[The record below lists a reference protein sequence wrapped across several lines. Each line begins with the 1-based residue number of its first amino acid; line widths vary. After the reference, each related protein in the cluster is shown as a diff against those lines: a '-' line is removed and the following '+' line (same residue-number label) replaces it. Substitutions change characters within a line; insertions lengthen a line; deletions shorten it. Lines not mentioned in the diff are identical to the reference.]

1 MSIVIVRNTFMSIMI
16 LSVMALMNACN
27 GENSSDN
34 SANTIS
40 SPDMNPAASA
50 DETSKPVAVKKKGKA
65 KVIINKQNGMKVEK
79 GKDGIYTNAEV
90 MPEFPGGEA
99 ALSKFVEDNIDY
111 PQDAID
117 VNKEGTVRVSFVIDE
132 KGNVV
137 KPATEGTALGDGLD
151 EEAVKVVNQSPA
163 WKPGTVKGKPVKTRL
178 TLPITFQLADS

>member
-1 MSIVIVRNTFMSIMI
+1 MGFMMLCLMTLMS
-16 LSVMALMNACN
+16 ACN
-27 GENSSDN
+27 GENSSDD

-40 SPDMNPAASA
+40 SPDINPAASA

-65 KVIINKQNGMKVEK
+65 KVIVNKQNGMKVEK

-90 MPEFPGGEA
+90 MPEFPGGEQ
-99 ALSKFVEDNIDY
+99 ALSKYIENNIDY

-151 EEAVKVVNQSPA
+151 EEAVKVINQLPA
-163 WKPGTVKGKPVKTRL
+163 WKPGTVKGRPVKTRL
-178 TLPITFQLADS
+178 MLPITFQLADS